1 MIASGVDS
9 YSYSSV
15 SVMVGV
21 MTLSGTGVYYFLP
34 SIVVTVVVVGL
45 DTIAAYS
52 SPYVSVVVVAVLRF
66 DGGNVDKSWGGG
78 WWC

>member
-21 MTLSGTGVYYFLP
+21 MTLPSTGVYYFLP